1 MFMREE
7 SIGEAY
13 ERTFEWFLTDERTK
27 QRNEHPVFGEWLRG
41 PDSLFW
47 LSGKAGSGK
56 STLMKLIFHHPL
68 LLEHLDHWASSA
80 RRIEAGFFFFDQ
92 GSFPLQKSQ
101 EGLLRSLMY
110 QILNKRIELVPKVFP
125 EQWMN
130 YKSQSTSVE
139 TYWTWIELKQGFKRL
154 LRLFDEHLR
163 LFLCID
169 GLDEYKKFS
178 DSTTDYDSFLDED
191 EYGITQRR
199 ADDYQ
204 ELAELLCDAAR
215 QPGVK
220 ICVSSRPLLI
230 FKDAFRHFRSTE
242 LHKISAKD
250 ITLFVENT
258 LGANN
263 NIRRMQY
270 HGTDLH
276 SVLVKEIVAMAAGV
290 FLWVRLVV
298 NKVLTGVQ
306 NGDHPSELVSKLKS
320 WPGELCGA
328 NGLYMCMLREISTD
342 HRQQAAEMFK
352 LAQCARLPLTP
363 LLLFLADKDAAVAI
377 DSRTVETLAAE
388 DIELLQI
395 RAARRLASRCVGIL
409 EVADSPSSSHSV
421 HPDSSGERPSPTI
434 RFIHKS
440 AKDFLA
446 KKSVWT
452 QLFPDQCRQHSQFE
466 INTRFVIMFLGFI
479 KTARGTPGEIDI
491 VDAILEAVH
500 FANKAEKSTG
510 VALVDLL
517 DDLDKSMTVIWKTDP
532 LYQKMRANTTGDGV
546 SWHWL
551 VGEKQGHSLS
561 ELPWQDDFMSIAVR
575 GGLSLYLKAK
585 LSTGVYKV
593 EDKKGRP
600 LLFYAVFPYEGQDQA
615 NPATTEILLK
625 YGANPNEAFGTKSSW
640 QLHLRWAYNTK
651 AIERNF
657 VWSKYPDGLRWAEN
671 TKLLV
676 HYGAHP
682 NVWLW
687 IRVFKGGNTHSP
699 LFVVIDIL
707 RGNPKMR
714 REVTLQLKEKGG
726 YLYWGEKATIRSMYR
741 MDEPAQQ
748 AYAQSSMGESERDEF
763 NTEEACPTVWRHMGF
778 RDMDEMKTYLEDL
791 EDLIAK
797 LGPEGEGGTLKL
809 LEDGKEGGAATF
821 VQSSRISISTAL
833 KTLFFK
839 NKAS

>member
-1 MFMREE
+1 MRDE

-13 ERTFEWFLTDERTK
+13 GRTFEWLLTDERTEQ

-47 LSGKAGSGK
+47 FTGKAGSGK

-80 RRIEAGFFFFDQ
+80 HRIEAGFFFFDQ
-92 GSFPLQKSQ
+92 GSVPLQKSQ

-110 QILNKRIELVPKVFP
+110 QILNKRIELVSKVFP
-125 EQWMN
+125 EQWMDH
-130 YKSQSTSVE
+130 KSQSTSSE
-139 TYWTWIELKQGFKRL
+139 THWTWVELRQGFKRL
-154 LRLFDEHLR
+154 LRLSDEHLR

-178 DSTTDYDSFLDED
+178 ESSTDHDSFLDED
-191 EYGITQRR
+191 EYAITQRR

-204 ELAELLCDAAR
+204 EVAELLCEAAR
-215 QPGVK
+215 HPGVK

-230 FKDAFRHFRSTE
+230 FKDAFRHFHSTE
-242 LHKISAKD
+242 LDKLSAKD
-250 ITLFVENT
+250 ITLFVENA
-258 LGANN
+258 LGANDN
-263 NIRRMQY
+263 LRQMRY
-270 HGTDLH
+270 GGTDLY
-276 SVLVKEIVAMAAGV
+276 SVLVKEIVGMAAGV

-298 NKVLTGVQ
+298 NRVLTGVR

-320 WPGELCGA
+320 LPPELRGA
-328 NGLYMCMLREISTD
+328 NGLYMRMLQEISAD

-363 LLLFLADKDAAVAI
+363 LLLSLADTDASAAI

-388 DIELLQI
+388 NIELRRIQ
-395 RAARRLASRCVGIL
+395 AARRLASRCVGIL
-409 EVADSPSSSHSV
+409 EVVDSPSISHSV
-421 HPDSSGERPSPTI
+421 RPGSSDERPSPTI

-446 KKSVWT
+446 KQSVWT
-452 QLFPDQCRQHSQFE
+452 QLFPDQCRQYSQFD
-466 INTRFVIMFLGFI
+466 INTRLFIMFLRFI
-479 KTARGTPGEIDI
+479 KAARGTPGEIDV
-491 VDAILEAVH
+491 VDAILEAVY
-500 FANKAEKSTG
+500 FANRAEKSTG

-517 DDLDKSMTVIWKTDP
+517 DDLDRSMAGIWKIDP
-532 LYQKMRANTTGDGV
+532 HYQRIRAGTINDSL

-551 VGEKQGHSLS
+551 LGEKQADGIS

-575 GGLSLYLKAK
+575 GGLSLYLGAK
-585 LSTGVYKV
+585 LSTGTYKL

-600 LLFYAVFPYEGQDQA
+600 LLFYAVFPYEEQDQA

-625 YGANPNEAFGTKSSW
+625 YGANPNEVFDTRSSW
-640 QLHLRWAYNTK
+640 QLHLQWAYNSK
-651 AIERNF
+651 VIERNF
-657 VWSKYPDGLRWAEN
+657 VWSKYPDGIRWAEN

-676 HYGAHP
+676 QYGAHP

-687 IRVFKGGNTHSP
+687 IRAFKGTSTFSP

-707 RGNPKMR
+707 RGNPKAR
-714 REVTLQLKEKGG
+714 REVTLQLKKKGG
-726 YLYWGEKATIRSMYR
+726 YLYRGEKADIRLKYLI
-741 MDEPAQQ
+741 DEPAQQ
-748 AYAQSSMGESERDEF
+748 AYAQSAMHGWDWDEF
-763 NTEEACPTVWRHMGF
+763 DTEETCPKVWRHMEF
-778 RDMDEMKTYLEDL
+778 KDMDEMKKYLQDL

-797 LGPEGEGGTLKL
+797 LGPEGEKTLKL
-809 LEDGKEGGAATF
+809 LEDREESWAATSI
-821 VQSSRISISTAL
+821 QSSRISISAAL
-833 KTLFFK
+833 KTHFFK
-839 NKAS
+839 KKVT